1 MQSKAATPEQY
12 ISELPEDRKMAIIK
26 LRETV
31 LKNIPEGFEEQMS
44 YGMLGYVV
52 PHTLYPQGYHCD
64 PALPLPF
71 VNIASQKNY
80 IAMYH
85 MGIYAIPELY
95 NWFVEAYPEYS
106 AVKPDVG
113 KSCLRFKKAE
123 LIPHQLIGELM
134 KKITVK
140 EWITIYEKTL
150 DQRKAGKA
158 K

>member
-1 MQSKAATPEQY
+1 
-12 ISELPEDRKMAIIK
+12 
-26 LRETV
+26 
-31 LKNIPEGFEEQMS
+31 MS

-85 MGIYAIPELY
+85 MGLYAIPELY

-123 LIPHQLIGELM
+123 LIPH
-134 KKITVK
+134 
-140 EWITIYEKTL
+140 
-150 DQRKAGKA
+150 
-158 K
+158 